1 MKIEFL
7 LTGKTEAAYLKEG
20 ISLYEER
27 LKFYT
32 SYSKKELPDVKNSS
46 SLSKEQI
53 KEREGEQILKNL
65 GETDELV
72 LLDERGAL
80 ITSEDFAVKVERW
93 SLRGVKKI
101 VFAVGG
107 AYGFSDAIYKRAND
121 KISLSRMTFSHQMV
135 RVIFLEQL
143 YRAFTII
150 KGEPYH
156 HK

>member
-46 SLSKEQI
+46 SLSREQI

-65 GETDELV
+65 GEADELV
-72 LLDERGAL
+72 LLDERGTQ
-80 ITSEDFAVKVERW
+80 ISSEDFASRVEKW
-93 SLRGVKKI
+93 SHRGVKKI
-101 VFAVGG
+101 VFVVGG
-107 AYGFSDAIYKRAND
+107 AYGFSDALYKRANEM
-121 KISLSRMTFSHQMV
+121 ISLSRMTFSHQMV

>member
-27 LKFYT
+27 IKYYT

-65 GETDELV
+65 GERDELV

-80 ITSEDFAVKVERW
+80 ITSEDFAARVERW

-107 AYGFSDAIYKRAND
+107 AYGFSDALYKRAND

>member
-7 LTGKTEAAYLKEG
+7 LIGKTEAAYLKEG

-27 LKFYT
+27 LKHYT
-32 SYSKKELPDVKNSS
+32 SYSKKEIPEIKNSS

-53 KEREGEQILKNL
+53 KEKEGEQILKNL
-65 GETDELV
+65 TETDELV
-72 LLDERGAL
+72 LLDERGAQL
-80 ITSEDFAVKVERW
+80 TSEDFALRVERW
-93 SLRGVKKI
+93 SVRGIKKI

-107 AYGFSDAIYKRAND
+107 AYGFSDAVYKRSND

>member
-53 KEREGEQILKNL
+53 KEREGENK
-65 GETDELV
+65 
-72 LLDERGAL
+72 
-80 ITSEDFAVKVERW
+80 S
-93 SLRGVKKI
+93 
-101 VFAVGG
+101 
-107 AYGFSDAIYKRAND
+107 
-121 KISLSRMTFSHQMV
+121 
-135 RVIFLEQL
+135 
-143 YRAFTII
+143 
-150 KGEPYH
+150 
-156 HK
+156 

>member
-7 LTGKTEAAYLKEG
+7 LIGKTEAAYLKEG

-27 LKFYT
+27 LKHYT
-32 SYSKKELPDVKNSS
+32 SYSKKEIPDIKNSS
-46 SLSKEQI
+46 SLSKEQV
-53 KEREGEQILKNL
+53 KEREGEQILKYL

-72 LLDERGAL
+72 LLDERGSPL
-80 ITSEDFAVKVERW
+80 TSEDFALRVERW
-93 SLRGVKKI
+93 SVRGVKKI

-107 AYGFSDAIYKRAND
+107 AYGFSDSVYKRAND

>member
-7 LTGKTEAAYLKEG
+7 LIGKTDTAYLKEG

-27 LKFYT
+27 LKYYT
-32 SYSKKELPDVKNSS
+32 SYSKKEIPDVKNAS

-53 KEREGEQILKNL
+53 KEREGEQILKNI
-65 GETDELV
+65 GEADELV
-72 LLDERGAL
+72 LLDERGVTL
-80 ITSEDFAVKVERW
+80 TSEEFAARIERW
-93 SLRGVKKI
+93 NLRGVKKT

-107 AYGFSDAIYKRAND
+107 AYGFSDAVYKRAHD

-143 YRAFTII
+143 YRAFTIN

>member
-7 LTGKTEAAYLKEG
+7 LIGKTEAAYLRDG

-27 LKFYT
+27 LKHYT
-32 SYSKKELPDVKNSS
+32 SYSKKEIPDIKNSS
-46 SLSKEQI
+46 SLSKEQV

-65 GETDELV
+65 TETDELV
-72 LLDERGAL
+72 LLDERGAQL
-80 ITSEDFAVKVERW
+80 TSEDFALRVERW
-93 SLRGVKKI
+93 SVRGVKKI

-107 AYGFSDAIYKRAND
+107 AYGFSDALYKRANE